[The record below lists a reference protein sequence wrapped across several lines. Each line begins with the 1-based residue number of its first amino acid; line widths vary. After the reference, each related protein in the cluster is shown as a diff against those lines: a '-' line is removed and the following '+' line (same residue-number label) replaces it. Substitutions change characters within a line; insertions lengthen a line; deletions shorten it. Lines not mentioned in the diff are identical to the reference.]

1 MLRTQPPRTGLVD
14 LNLPA
19 ATVWTGSS
27 HACRRSA
34 ITVNLT
40 GNHPGRWRPPPSRSS
55 TVRPI
60 VSFS

>member
-40 GNHPGRWRPPPSRSS
+40 GNHPVDGALHLLALLL
-55 TVRPI
+55 
-60 VSFS
+60 